1 MLTTND
7 IDTGDNMVAIALSSN
22 KMAVLYKTKVE
33 YYKMEDAALGGNEI
47 KKYFDKQF
55 AANDIDG
62 DGTFRFG
69 LTCVCKKLK
78 RFSCY
83 SSTLNC
89 LLIKKGT
96 GVCGGK

>member
-1 MLTTND
+1 
-7 IDTGDNMVAIALSSN
+7 MVAIALSSN

-33 YYKMEDAALGGNEI
+33 YYKMTTNGGNHKI
-47 KKYFDKQF
+47 MKYFDKQF

-78 RFSCY
+78 IFSCY